1 MGVMFAGQEA
11 GQRPEVVYLASNAY
25 WEELKVSL
33 PSLPREMHWEVQAD
47 TWEEEQ
53 KPGRIV
59 RNCLSVRPRSVMV
72 LVGKTG

>member
-1 MGVMFAGQEA
+1 MFAGQEA

-25 WEELKVSL
+25 WEELEAVL
-33 PSLPREMHWEVQAD
+33 PALPREMHWEAAAD

-59 RNCLSVRPRSVMV
+59 RGNLVIKARSVIV
-72 LVGKTG
+72 LVGKTGPS